1 MTQRVLF
8 DATRLLHRGGRRAP
22 TGVDRVCLAY
32 AEWLVSLPGITLT
45 PVRIVRDQLGALEP
59 RWFAQTVAQLRARW
73 SGSAD
78 EAPAEAETRLIQAL
92 RAPQRGRSL
101 IGLDPAAPDHGRQ
114 VLQGLLRGRPLPRL
128 RRGDLYVN
136 VGHTGLN
143 SARVLGELTGAGVAP
158 LILIHD
164 LIPISHP
171 EFCRPGEAARHRTRM
186 RVALRHAARIV
197 VNSAH
202 TGDQLSAFAAREEIA
217 SPPVLAEP
225 LGLEPR
231 FLTPGW
237 TPAEPPYFVHVGTLE
252 ARKNLAFLLTLW
264 RRLEESMGHATPRLV
279 LIGRQGWE
287 NEAVMDHLERSPNLQ
302 GLVHQAADL
311 PDAALAR
318 LMRGARAVLAPSSEE
333 GFDLPAVEAMA
344 MGVPLIA
351 SDIAVHREL
360 VSGARLID
368 PLDGPGW
375 MAAIAEATATPAATP
390 GPAPSFTPPT
400 WPVHFEQVAAFANLP
415 QTGKQ
420 DVLRSVR
427 P

>member
-45 PVRIVRDQLGALEP
+45 PVRIVRDQLGALDP

-78 EAPAEAETRLIQAL
+78 EAPAEAEIRLVQVL
-92 RAPQRGRSL
+92 GAPQRGRSL

-128 RRGDLYVN
+128 RRGDQYVN

-143 SARVLGELTGAGVAP
+143 SARVLSELTAAGVAP

-164 LIPISHP
+164 LIPITHP

-186 RVALRHAARIV
+186 RVALRHADRIV

-202 TGDQLSAFAAREEIA
+202 TGEQLSAFAAREDIA
-217 SPPVLAEP
+217 TPPVLAAS
-225 LGLEPR
+225 LGLEPC

-237 TPAEPPYFVHVGTLE
+237 SPAEPGYFVHVGTLE

-264 RRLEESMGHATPRLV
+264 RRLEERMGPATPRLV

-351 SDIAVHREL
+351 SDIPVHREL
-360 VSGARLID
+360 VAGAQLID
-368 PLDGPGW
+368 PLDGLGW
-375 MAAIAEATATPAATP
+375 MAAIAQATATPVATLAP
-390 GPAPSFTPPT
+390 GPSFKAPT
-400 WPVHFEQVAAFANLP
+400 WPAHFEQVAAFANLP
-415 QTGKQ
+415 LAGKQ